1 MELETINEIARVGEE
16 GENTHPLRLRALEAV
31 TLTDITKVHFSQ
43 VESKARVERGRGKGA
58 EPAVLTRRDKVP
70 LWFGSGTLKRST

>member
-31 TLTDITKVHFSQ
+31 TLTDMTKVHFSQ
-43 VESKARVERGRGKGA
+43 VESQVRVERGKG
-58 EPAVLTRRDKVP
+58 EKVP
-70 LWFGSGTLKRST
+70 SKLFLPVAIRSLSGLDLAA

>member
-16 GENTHPLRLRALEAV
+16 GKNTHPLRLRALEAV

-43 VESKARVERGRGKGA
+43 VESQVRVERGKG
-58 EPAVLTRRDKVP
+58 EKVP
-70 LWFGSGTLKRST
+70 SKLFLPVAIRSLSGLDLAV